1 VHGEVKPSNI
11 LVRTDDGCCL
21 ADVGLADVGLA
32 DVGLADVG
40 LADVGLA
47 DVGLAGTHA
56 YVPPAA
62 SPDFAPPER
71 RYAVATAEPPDPPR
85 PQLIVRTR
93 QLLPADRRLTAL
105 TVTALTVT
113 ASGVV
118 AACQTRDS
126 SLIPQQVAL
135 W

>member
-11 LVRTDDGCCL
+11 LVRTDDGCC
-21 ADVGLADVGLA
+21 
-32 DVGLADVG
+32 

-93 QLLPADRRLTAL
+93 QLLPADRRLAVLTVTALTVTAL

-113 ASGVV
+113 ASDVV